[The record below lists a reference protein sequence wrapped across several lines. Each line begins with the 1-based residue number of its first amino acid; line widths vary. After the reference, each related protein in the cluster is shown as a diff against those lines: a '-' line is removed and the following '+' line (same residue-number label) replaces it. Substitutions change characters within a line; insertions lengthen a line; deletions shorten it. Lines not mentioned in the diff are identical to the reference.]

1 MLNREA
7 TTESTPNQEQQVAVL
22 SLTDAAAAKFRDLT
36 KGETNPAIGL
46 RVYIIAGG
54 CSGYR
59 YGMMVEETANADD
72 RVFETVTEPPCEHR
86 VVVRR
91 GADVADEARGIC
103 QVFGFAVAQGETGKN
118 TRHFQMP
125 LQAHPLHGAV
135 KSAEILCPVFKIQ

>member
-59 YGMMVEETANADD
+59 YGMMVD
-72 RVFETVTEPPCEHR
+72 R
-86 VVVRR
+86 
-91 GADVADEARGIC
+91 
-103 QVFGFAVAQGETGKN
+103 KS
-118 TRHFQMP
+118 TRLNSSH
-125 LQAHPLHGAV
+125 
-135 KSAEILCPVFKIQ
+135 